1 MNIKRRGTRL
11 YLYRSRWV
19 ARCSEHAHG
28 YGLQEYIGS
37 LSSDAQ
43 TVPVQL
49 KAQLTDAEQERLE
62 RDVCSPARR
71 RAADELQRAAHREQD
86 PLWRIQEAA
95 RLLAE
100 AASLSADRRV
110 PQCQL
115 DAVAHRLSQIA
126 IQEASVTR
134 VPTPVRTEPMLVAL
148 NAVKAAT
155 EAVESGA
162 MGRAPAEGVRA
173 TRTYQLWAK
182 LFEAV
187 SGDDISLLRALQE
200 KGFVKAKRGS

>member
-11 YLYRSRWV
+11 YLYRSRWI
-19 ARCSEHAHG
+19 ARCNAHPHG

-43 TVPVQL
+43 TVPESL
-49 KAQLTDAEQERLE
+49 KAQLTDAELRRLE
-62 RDVCSPARR
+62 RDVCSPARH
-71 RAADELQRAAHREQD
+71 RASDEQQREAHRAQD

-100 AASLSADRRV
+100 AAPLSADRRI
-110 PQCQL
+110 PQCHL
-115 DAVAHRLSQIA
+115 DAVAKRLSQIA
-126 IQEASVTR
+126 VAEGSVAR
-134 VPTPVRTEPMLVAL
+134 APISVRSEPLLVAL

-155 EAVESGA
+155 EAVQSGA